1 MKKNILRLG
10 YCLLLASSLF
20 WSGCFGR
27 KDVSITPEPETDIPG
42 LPPKTQTGA
51 ETFGCMINGQP
62 WTLGKTACFSCPR
75 LVLDLSN
82 LRLSPGIL
90 FNLRAQDEK
99 FYVSVS
105 APISVNGLGE
115 YTNGV
120 GFFFSRR
127 NDPSCSVASYE
138 ATYEQGKIVITRFDT
153 QARIVSGTFEGAIYK
168 PNCDTV
174 KFTNG
179 RFDVKF

>member
-62 WTLGKTACFSCPR
+62 WTLGPSNPCFLCPR
-75 LVLDLSN
+75 LVLDL
-82 LRLSPGIL
+82 GAGT
-90 FNLRAQDEK
+90 FNLRANDK
-99 FYVSVS
+99 DYFMVIGG
-105 APISVNGLGE
+105 PI
-115 YTNGV
+115 TGV
-120 GFFFSRR
+120 GTFRQSVGFNFNRNNASCRFSRA
-127 NDPSCSVASYE
+127 NT
-138 ATYEQGKIVITRFDT
+138 TYEQGEVVITRFDT
-153 QARIVSGTFEGAIYK
+153 QARIVSGTFEGVLYQ
-168 PNCDTV
+168 PGCDTV
-174 KFTNG
+174 KLTNG
-179 RFDVKF
+179 RFDIKF